1 MTYVKVSECSNTRYT
16 SEGLLWSFRFPMLG
30 QFPCFLLTSQTMYS
44 ELGGKE
50 ECGYLGWNTSSTL
63 CHVALSKL
71 PNFIKSEISPS
82 AKSYL
87 PCKLS

>member
-1 MTYVKVSECSNTRYT
+1 MEFSISRAGPVS
-16 SEGLLWSFRFPMLG
+16 LLP
-30 QFPCFLLTSQTMYS
+30 PPSQTMYS
-44 ELGGKE
+44 ELYGKE
-50 ECGYLGWNTSSTL
+50 ERGYLGWNTSSTL